1 MTLRT
6 SFFALTLAV
15 GVLGISG
22 CGPTSN
28 IKSPVIDSEVV
39 ELLLAPP
46 NRLGISVKQAP
57 DANYKTVES
66 GVRRAN
72 VIVKLPSGGSMALW
86 VYQPDPLPSS
96 KVPCVFIAPAGTRL
110 VHGRQLE
117 AGDEA
122 EHIPWV
128 KAGFAVVAYE
138 LSGDPGSDEATN
150 AQMKVAAEE
159 FRAAKSGLTNAR
171 VAMAYAKEKASF
183 VDPRRFYTAGHSS
196 AGTMALYVAEMDP
209 QVKAVAAFMPA
220 VDVRAWLGPQ
230 GINVIQQAEIVPNAG
245 EYVTRISP
253 STYVDRLSQPV
264 FLAYV
269 GNDDPGITKSAEKF
283 CQEMREK
290 GKDITTLRIPTGE
303 HYQSMI
309 DDALPMAVDWLT
321 MVNSMR

>member
-6 SFFALTLAV
+6 SCFTLALAFLS
-15 GVLGISG
+15 LGFSG
-22 CGPTSN
+22 CGPTSD
-28 IKSPVIDSEVV
+28 IKSPVIDDEVV

-46 NRLGISVKQAP
+46 NRLATSVKQAP
-57 DANYKTVES
+57 DASFKTVES
-66 GVRRAN
+66 GVSRAN
-72 VIVKLPSGGSMALW
+72 VIVQLPNGGSMALW
-86 VYQPDPLPSS
+86 VYQPDPLPSG

-110 VHGRQLE
+110 VHGKQLGP
-117 AGDEA
+117 GDQD

-138 LSGDPGSDEATN
+138 LSGDPGSDDATN
-150 AQMKVAAEE
+150 VQMKAAAEE
-159 FRAAKSGLTNAR
+159 FRQAKSGLTNAR
-171 VAMAYAKEKASF
+171 VAMAYAKEKLSF

-196 AGTMALYVAEMDP
+196 AGTMAMYVAVMDP
-209 QVKAVAAFMPA
+209 QVSAVAAFMPA

-230 GINVIQQAEIVPNAG
+230 GINVIQQSKIVPNAG

-253 STYVDRLSQPV
+253 TTYIDRISQPV

-269 GNDDPGITKSAEKF
+269 GNDDPGITKPAEKF

-290 GKDITTLRIPTGE
+290 GKDITTLRIPTGD
-303 HYQSMI
+303 HYNSMI

-321 MVNSMR
+321 MINSMR

>member
-6 SFFALTLAV
+6 SIFTLALALV
-15 GVLGISG
+15 SLGFAG
-22 CGPTSN
+22 CGPTSD

-46 NRLGISVKQAP
+46 NRLATSVKQAP
-57 DANYKTVES
+57 DANFKNVES
-66 GVRRAN
+66 GISRAS

-86 VYQPDPLPSS
+86 IYQPDPLPSG
-96 KVPCVFIAPAGTRL
+96 KVPCVFIAPAGTL
-110 VHGRQLE
+110 MIHGKQLDK
-117 AGDEA
+117 GDQA

-138 LSGDPGSDEATN
+138 LSGDPGSSDATP
-150 AQMKVAAEE
+150 AQLKTAAEK
-159 FRAAKSGLTNAR
+159 FRQAKSGLMNAR
-171 VAMAYAKEKASF
+171 VAMAYAKEKLSF
-183 VDPRRFYTAGHSS
+183 VDSRRFYTAGHSS
-196 AGTMALYVAEMDP
+196 AGTMAMYVAVMEP

-220 VDVRAWLGPQ
+220 VDVEAFFGPQ
-230 GINVIQQAEIVPNAG
+230 DMKAIQQNGIVPDAK

-253 STYVDRLSQPV
+253 STYIQQISQPL
-264 FLAYV
+264 FLSYV
-269 GNDDPGITKSAEKF
+269 ENDPGNTRPAEKF

-290 GKDITTLRIPTGE
+290 GKDITSLRIPVGE

-321 MVNSMR
+321 MINSMR